1 MKANIFHEWII
12 FIPLY
17 VSKKLQTC
25 ENVCVRNNEFIIIVE
40 EDNSFVQTKDSYR
53 KTKIILYFG
62 ILGLIKKNCVFW
74 TSKHE
79 SVLNECLFNVPSE
92 IDVCIIFVYVLVQM
106 DDTL

>member
-1 MKANIFHEWII
+1 MS
-12 FIPLY
+12 L
-17 VSKKLQTC
+17 KKLQTC
-25 ENVCVRNNEFIIIVE
+25 ENACVRNNEFIIIVE
-40 EDNSFVQTKDSYR
+40 EDNSFVQTKDCYR
-53 KTKIILYFG
+53 NKNNFVFRYTRIDKKI
-62 ILGLIKKNCVFW
+62 VFW